1 MIRQLLLINM
11 LIRLIITC
19 SHKLPMDWLS
29 HLLEIMPVSGRL
41 ELRCLYGA
49 PWRIAYE
56 RSIAGE
62 IPYHVVLGG
71 TAILEAPAGG
81 SPQHLAAG
89 DIVVLPH
96 GSEHVLH
103 DGSDAPPAQVQV
115 RKALSLTINE
125 NAGTGAQLDMLCGRF
140 ILSPPHDRL
149 MRDYLP
155 SVLVVHATAHGGASE
170 WQAAPTRLAALVALM
185 RAESAGEGLGGRAM
199 LNALS
204 TALFALTL
212 RAASEAE
219 VAPAGLLALAGHP
232 RLAPALIAM
241 LREPARSWTLPELAA
256 RCNMSRATLVRHF
269 QEKVGRSASDL
280 LTDIRMSLAANELR
294 KPSASTE
301 TVAEAVGYQ
310 SVAAFRRAFSQRT
323 GMTPAEWRHTS
334 PLPE

>member
-1 MIRQLLLINM
+1 M

-56 RSIAGE
+56 RSNTGE

-125 NAGTGAQLDMLCGRF
+125 NTGTGTRLDMLCGRF

-155 SVLVVHATAHGGASE
+155 SVLVVHATAHSGASE
-170 WQAAPTRLAALVALM
+170 WQAAPARLAALVALM

-280 LTDIRMSLAANELR
+280 LTDIRMSLAANEL
-294 KPSASTE
+294 KKASASTE

-310 SVAAFRRAFSQRT
+310 SVAAFRRAFSQHT
-323 GMTPAEWRHTS
+323 GMTPAEWRHT
-334 PLPE
+334 LHLTE